1 MCSQSRD
8 SSVLR
13 VLSLECMIFCD
24 PTCFFFLFIFGK
36 LNRIYILNLVV
47 CLMWSYSLLCVA
59 LIKYRRV
66 HAWGKN
72 YMGGRGKDESNICPH
87 APMY

>member
-1 MCSQSRD
+1 M
-8 SSVLR
+8 
-13 VLSLECMIFCD
+13 
-24 PTCFFFLFIFGK
+24 
-36 LNRIYILNLVV
+36 LNFVV
-47 CLMWSYSLLCVA
+47 YLMWSYSLLCVA